1 MKTVVLL
8 SRFSDHFST
17 LNEGL
22 PSARHVHLRDVDEA
36 LNWVE
41 KQPADYL
48 FLDLDMLGGG
58 SQPLTADTFK
68 ALFARFWRRRPAL
81 QFILLTSADG
91 VGDAVAAVKSGASG
105 YLKSP
110 VMPEEVRL
118 AAKAADEDIIKDS
131 EIDYLREQ
139 FWEADDRETIRT
151 ECQLMRT
158 VFAHIRSVAPTRTTV
173 LLTGETGTGKSLLAK
188 LIHRHSNR
196 KDAQFISVHCGA
208 IPDTLIESDLF
219 GHEKGSFT
227 GADRRKLGKFEI
239 ANGGTIFLDEVGT
252 LTPSTQIKLLMVL
265 QEGLFQRVGGE
276 TTYKTDV
283 RVIAATNGDLQAM
296 SENGQFRKD
305 LYYRLNVF
313 PIHLP
318 SLRARKGDIAH
329 LVTQFIDR
337 LNALYAKEIRGVHPI
352 VLDALGAYE
361 WPGNIRE
368 LENVIERAYIL
379 ETSHTL
385 SPESFPSDFFDD
397 RDMPAELMI
406 SSEMTLAQTRCQGIQ
421 EIERQYLKGLLARHS
436 GRINQSAA
444 EAGITPRQLHKLMK
458 KYGLQKEDFKPPFRK
473 STSSSSA

>member
-8 SRFSDHFST
+8 SRFSDHFAT

-22 PSARHVHLRDVDEA
+22 PAARHIHLRDVDEA

-41 KQPADYL
+41 NHPVDYV
-48 FLDLDMLGGG
+48 FLDVDILGGG
-58 SQPLTADTFK
+58 NQPLTADTFK
-68 ALFARFWRRRPAL
+68 TVFARFWKRRPAL
-81 QFILLTSADG
+81 QFIVLTPADG
-91 VGDAVAAVKSGASG
+91 AVDAVTAVKSGASG

-110 VMPEEVRL
+110 VRSEEVRL
-118 AAKAADEDIIKDS
+118 AARAADEDIIKDS
-131 EIDYLREQ
+131 EIDYLRER

-151 ECQLMRT
+151 ESQAMRT
-158 VFAHIRSVAPTRTTV
+158 VFGHIRSVAPTRTTV

-188 LIHRHSNR
+188 LIHRHSHR

-208 IPDTLIESDLF
+208 IPDTLIESELF
-219 GHEKGSFT
+219 GHEKGAFT

-252 LTPSTQIKLLMVL
+252 LTSSTQIKLLMVL
-265 QEGLFQRVGGE
+265 QEGFFQRVGGE

-283 RVIAATNGDLQAM
+283 RVIAATNSDIQAM
-296 SENGQFRKD
+296 SENGQFRID
-305 LYYRLNVF
+305 LFYRLNVF

-318 SLRARKGDIAH
+318 TLRERKGDIAH
-329 LVTQFIDR
+329 IVTQFIDR
-337 LNALYAKEIRGVHPI
+337 LNALYAKDIRGVHPM

-385 SPESFPSDFFDD
+385 SPESFPSDF
-397 RDMPAELMI
+397 
-406 SSEMTLAQTRCQGIQ
+406 STTGIW
-421 EIERQYLKGLLARHS
+421 
-436 GRINQSAA
+436 
-444 EAGITPRQLHKLMK
+444 
-458 KYGLQKEDFKPPFRK
+458 PPN
-473 STSSSSA
+473 